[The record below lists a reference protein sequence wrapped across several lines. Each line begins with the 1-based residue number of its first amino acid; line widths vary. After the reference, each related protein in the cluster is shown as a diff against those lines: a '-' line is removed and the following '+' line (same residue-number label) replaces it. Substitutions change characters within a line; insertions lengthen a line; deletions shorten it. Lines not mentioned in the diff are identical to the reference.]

1 MRKKL
6 LFLFVVAAVLAA
18 GCDPF
23 GTSET
28 KAYITGRIYA
38 DSLMTVPYEGAT
50 VVVDVDPDSI
60 AIPSISCLTN
70 ASGVFML
77 EVPFFPAMGEEG
89 MSGYGYP
96 GSGSVGLRAY
106 AEGKEYVYRTYDE
119 SPFVV
124 TAGDTLVVWD
134 VSLTQFQ

>member
-6 LFLFVVAAVLAA
+6 LFLFAAAAVFAT

-38 DSLMTVPYEGAT
+38 DSGMTEPYAGAT
-50 VVVDVDPDSI
+50 VVVDVNPDSI
-60 AIPSISCLTN
+60 SIPSISCLTD
-70 ASGVFML
+70 AGGEFL
-77 EVPFFPAMGEEG
+77 LAVPFFPYMDGEG
-89 MSGYGYP
+89 MSGYSYP
-96 GSGSVGLRAY
+96 GSGKVGLRAY

-134 VSLTQFQ
+134 VSLTQFD